1 MFCRLVLAERTLRVS
16 QRPLLAPVVTEKE
29 LLSLR
34 RRVLPD
40 SVSRFES
47 LLEIEPLLEV
57 EALLDVEPPED
68 EIAATVELLVTD

>member
-47 LLEIEPLLEV
+47 LLEV